1 MFDFAWNFTL
11 PHEGGL
17 CDDAGDPGGIT
28 KYGVDLRM
36 LKGLGAN
43 SSGWTFL
50 RKIGVALPVCRASVI
65 SLSKAQS
72 AEIYRHEVWD
82 RLGLGRF
89 PRKVGAVIFDAG
101 VNHGP
106 AQALRFAQRAHNS
119 LCPGAPLAVD
129 GILGPKTA
137 AALCCDDENALAR
150 AMLDDREAWYH
161 RHAEAVPAHQKFLR
175 GWLNRV
181 ADLRTYLGL

>member
-1 MFDFAWNFTL
+1 MFDFAWKFTL
-11 PHEGGL
+11 AHEGGL

-36 LKGLGAN
+36 LKSIGAD
-43 SSGWTFL
+43 SSGRAFL

-65 SLSKAQS
+65 SLSKAQA

-89 PRKVGAVIFDAG
+89 PQNVGAALFDAG

-106 AQALRFAQRAHNS
+106 ALAVRFVQRAHNS
-119 LCPGAPLAVD
+119 LCPGVPLAVD

-137 AALCCDDENALAR
+137 AALIIDDEKQLAR
-150 AMLDDREAWYH
+150 AMINKREAWYH
-161 RHAEAVPAHQKFLR
+161 AHAEAVPSQRK
-175 GWLNRV
+175 
-181 ADLRTYLGL
+181 